1 LLVHLFGIVVIRAN
15 ARTEPCHGRVVDQD
29 VEFSKAVDDIANEP
43 GDLGRIR
50 LIGFESLTS
59 HAVLPDVR
67 YYRLGFFVRRDVA
80 DGHVCLTLRES
91 AGDGGSQTTGAA
103 CYEYR
108 FTCKRIR
115 HSHLL

>member
-15 ARTEPCHGRVVDQD
+15 APTEPCDGRVVDQD

-43 GDLGRIR
+43 GDLGGIR
-50 LIGFESLTS
+50 LIGFESLAL

-67 YYRLGFFVRRDVA
+67 YYRLGFFVGRDVA
-80 DGHVCLTLRES
+80 DRDVCPTLREG
-91 AGDGGSQTTGAA
+91 AGDSGSQTTGAA

-108 FTCKRIR
+108 LTCKIPG
-115 HSHLL
+115 HSLLP